1 MQASVLYTPLRG
13 AMGKQEA
20 HRPVGWLLAD
30 GLCARAPDRQSRHY
44 RKVWIVGSK
53 VCECKGL
60 HDGGGER
67 IVGQQTM
74 GCREVLS
81 GSEVGKGDRF
91 YNHVKGG
98 DLISSD
104 FVMGELLDDG
114 RMFLQLPDGRT

>member
-1 MQASVLYTPLRG
+1 
-13 AMGKQEA
+13 
-20 HRPVGWLLAD
+20 
-30 GLCARAPDRQSRHY
+30 
-44 RKVWIVGSK
+44 
-53 VCECKGL
+53 L

-104 FVMGELLDDG
+104 FVMGELLDNG
-114 RMFLQLPDGRT
+114 RKFLQLPDGRP